1 MDKPT
6 KSIKAHFSE
15 ALISKSRILGALLI
29 GLLCCVVVV
38 TRLFYLQQVEHRFY
52 ATLSTKNLLNVMP
65 LKPARGLIFDRNGV
79 LLAKN
84 IATYALSLIPEKI
97 TNLPQTIDKLK
108 AIIAISEDDI
118 DTFNRHRHQYRAFD
132 SVPLKIGLSEEEM
145 YRFYVNQHQFSGVII
160 EAKAERYYPL
170 GDTTSEILGYVGI
183 INSKELSSS
192 KNYAA
197 TDNIGKTGIERYYE
211 NLLRGKSGIQ
221 EAEINASGHIVRN
234 LTQTPPIA
242 GKNLYLTIDSELQQ
256 KAHELLGDERGSVV
270 AIKPDSGEVLALV
283 SHPSFDPNLFIGGIS
298 RKNYQ
303 MLLNSPNH
311 PLYNRAIAGQFAAG
325 STLKPFIAL
334 ASLDD
339 GIITTKSQ
347 IYDRGTF
354 QLPNTEH
361 IYHDWT
367 RYGHGWVN
375 VSKAIEVSCDTFFY
389 SLAEQLGIKK
399 LDDMLAQFGF
409 GEKTMIDLPGE
420 KSGLVPSPAWK
431 RKARGTSWYT
441 GDTIETAIGQG
452 FFLVTPLQLASATAS
467 LANRG
472 QHFQPHLMLKTL
484 DENHHSEFQTPQLLE
499 PPHVT
504 QQWPWKVVIDAMQ
517 QVVDGRHGTGIF
529 FGKNR
534 GYTAAGKT
542 GTAQIYGHSRDEY
555 RSRMDIPKQLRNNH
569 LFIAFA
575 PVEHP
580 QIALAVV
587 VEHGYYADKIAG
599 KLIQF
604 YLNKQ

>member
-1 MDKPT
+1 MEKPEKPINT
-6 KSIKAHFSE
+6 HFKE
-15 ALISKSRILGALLI
+15 ALISKSRILGVLLI
-29 GLLCCVVVV
+29 GLLCCIVVIA
-38 TRLFYLQQVEHRFY
+38 RLFYLQHVEHQFY
-52 ATLSTKNLLNVMP
+52 STLSTKNLLNIMP

-84 IATYALSLIPEKI
+84 ISTYALSLIPEKI
-97 TNLPQTIDKLK
+97 TNLPQTLEKLK
-108 AIIAISEDDI
+108 TIITISEDDI
-118 DTFNRHRHQYRAFD
+118 DTFNRHRYQYRPFD
-132 SVPLKIGLSEEEM
+132 PVPLKIGLSEEEM
-145 YRFYVNQHQFSGVII
+145 YRFYVNQHQFSGVMI

-170 GDTTSEILGYVGI
+170 GDTTSEILGYVGL
-183 INSKELSSS
+183 INSQELKNNKDYDSS
-192 KNYAA
+192 
-197 TDNIGKTGIERYYE
+197 DNIGKTGIERYYE

-234 LTQTPPIA
+234 LTQTPPVA

-256 KAHELLGDERGSVV
+256 KAHQLLGDERGSVV

-298 RKNYQ
+298 QKNYQ
-303 MLLNSPNH
+303 ILLNSPNH

-325 STLKPFIAL
+325 STLKPFIAI

-339 GIITTKSQ
+339 GIINTKTQ

-389 SLAEQLGIKK
+389 NLAEQLGIKK
-399 LDDMLAQFGF
+399 LDDMLTQFGF
-409 GEKTMIDLPGE
+409 GEKTTIDLPGE

-452 FFLVTPLQLASATAS
+452 FFLVTPLQLANATAT
-467 LANRG
+467 LASHG
-472 QHFQPHLMLKTL
+472 QDFQPHLLLETR
-484 DENHHSEFQTPQLLE
+484 DENHHGEFQTPQLLE
-499 PPHVT
+499 PPHIT

-575 PVEHP
+575 PVERP

-599 KLIQF
+599 ELIHF
-604 YLNKQ
+604 YLNKE